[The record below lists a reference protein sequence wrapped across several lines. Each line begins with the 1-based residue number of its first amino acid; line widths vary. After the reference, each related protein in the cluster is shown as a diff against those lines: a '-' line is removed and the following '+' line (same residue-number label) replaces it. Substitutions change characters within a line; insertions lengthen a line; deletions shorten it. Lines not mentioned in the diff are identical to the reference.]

1 MKLSEMRELDAA
13 TFVKEVAD
21 RKKELME
28 LRFQGAVGNLEKPH
42 RVTQLRREVAQLL
55 TVQSEQLRNG
65 QKQQPAVQGSN
76 K

>member
-1 MKLSEMRELDAA
+1 MKLSEMRELDAV
-13 TFVKEVAD
+13 TFTKEVAD

-65 QKQQPAVQGSN
+65 QGSASAVQGSN

>member
-13 TFVKEVAD
+13 AFGNEVTA

-42 RVTQLRREVAQLL
+42 RVAQLRREIAQLL
-55 TVQSEQLRNG
+55 TI
-65 QKQQPAVQGSN
+65 QGEHARS